1 MRRLNWIND
10 KTNIYTETKMTVDDK
25 WSARRERIDEQ
36 AESTGWSNPQ
46 IISNKYEEVRWK
58 SIYNITPQ
66 IYATFWSLSNQ
77 DFLNYVSGNWST
89 QDSESIANAMKKY
102 DERTLYDRYINACA
116 LSEYFYSLLD
126 LWVNSE
132 DKTKIIN
139 KLTSD
144 NLCDKAVEKQINSE
158 NNYVKLVTQRSSN
171 QFLSNYVEWY
181 TSYLAERQK
190 TFQKGAWS
198 HRSGQY
204 QLWR

>member
-1 MRRLNWIND
+1 
-10 KTNIYTETKMTVDDK
+10 
-25 WSARRERIDEQ
+25 
-36 AESTGWSNPQ
+36 
-46 IISNKYEEVRWK
+46 
-58 SIYNITPQ
+58 
-66 IYATFWSLSNQ
+66 
-77 DFLNYVSGNWST
+77 
-89 QDSESIANAMKKY
+89 MKKY

-190 TFQKGAWS
+190 TFQK
-198 HRSGQY
+198 
-204 QLWR
+204 LWKDITDRWLDVIKAVPCLQHICQK